1 MIVGDPYQQIY
12 SFRGA
17 VNALSRVPA
26 THTFHL
32 TQSFRFGPEVG
43 YAAHCV
49 LEELLNVKCHTL
61 VGGRCHDSIIAA
73 PDPHKFPVCQE
84 VARHLL
90 SHGNSM
96 QSHQEQLGPSSQQS
110 HESASDQMKVQI
122 KLNSGEC
129 SRSLIVKRAYLART
143 NLELYKVAL
152 IICRDETFKNSTIGF
167 AGGLEKYGFD
177 AVMDVYKVS
186 QVEAGFGTVES
197 LDISNKL
204 IAKFS
209 SINSLK
215 QFAENLDDHDLRNK
229 IRMYEHSGQNTP
241 VHLNL
246 LKKRCWQH
254 QKIGQPDITFST
266 IHKAKG
272 MEWDWV
278 VLLDDLAPSSPATSS
293 AQPFVGVPRLAKDEI
308 NLLYVAITRA
318 KRFLT
323 LNTAALNALTAAR
336 EKFETLVLRSSIAEN
351 SNKCLQCAKT
361 FPPDSPHPLL
371 TQVYLG
377 IITLLDFIPITS

>member
-17 VNALSRVPA
+17 VNALSSVPA

-32 TQSFRFGPEVG
+32 TQSFRFGPEIG

-73 PDPHKFPVCQE
+73 PDPHKFPVRQE
-84 VARHLL
+84 EARQLL
-90 SHGNSM
+90 SQGNSM
-96 QSHQEQLGPSSQQS
+96 QSHQAQESASSEQS
-110 HESASDQMKVQI
+110 HESVSDQI
-122 KLNSGEC
+122 KDQNRLNSGEF
-129 SRSLIVKRAYLART
+129 SESKIVKRAYLART

-152 IICRDETFKNSTIGF
+152 IICKDDTFKNSTIGF

-197 LDISNKL
+197 LGISNKL

-215 QFAENLDDHDLRNK
+215 QFAEKIDDHDLRNK
-229 IRMYEHSGQNTP
+229 IRMYEHSGCNTP
-241 VHLNL
+241 IHLNL
-246 LKKRCWQH
+246 LKKRCWQN
-254 QKIGQPDITFST
+254 QKLDPPDITFST

-272 MEWDWV
+272 MEWEWV
-278 VLLDDLAPSSPATSS
+278 VLLDDLTPNSPTTLS
-293 AQPFVGVPRLAKDEI
+293 ARLSCDIPRLANDEI

-323 LNTAALNALTAAR
+323 LNTSALNALTAAK
-336 EKFETLVLRSSIAEN
+336 EKFEMLVLRSSIVEN
-351 SNKCLQCAKT
+351 IDKCLQCAKT

-371 TQVYLG
+371 TQVY
-377 IITLLDFIPITS
+377 